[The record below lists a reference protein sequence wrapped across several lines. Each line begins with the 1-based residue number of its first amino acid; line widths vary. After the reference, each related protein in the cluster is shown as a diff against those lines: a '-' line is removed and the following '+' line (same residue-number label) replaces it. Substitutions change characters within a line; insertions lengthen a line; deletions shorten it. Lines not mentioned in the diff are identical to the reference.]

1 MSVVKSGLALLLGIS
16 FGGLGMLAPSLA
28 GENAI
33 TIGVLTDVSGTYS
46 TITGKGSVAAAQMAI
61 DEFGGKVL
69 GRPIKLVF
77 ADHQNK
83 ADIGASIARKW
94 FDAEG
99 VDAIFDVPNSAVA
112 FAVVGVAKERGK
124 VVAIS
129 GAASAD
135 LTGKECTATSS
146 HWAYDTFSIVNGA
159 VKTLLQQGTKDWYFL
174 ALDATGGRSQVDLG
188 TQAILAGGGKVLGS
202 VYHPF
207 NTADFS
213 AFLLQAQRSGAKAI
227 ALANAGADTVTSI
240 KQAGEFGL
248 PDSGIKI
255 VGLIFLINDVHAL
268 GLNVARGAVL
278 SESYYWDIDDKTRA
292 WNKRF
297 MALHGVPANM
307 LQASVYSAVLHYL
320 KGIEKA
326 GTDEG
331 KAVSAA
337 MKQIKI
343 NDGLLTD
350 VELRADGR
358 VMRDVYLFQVKN
370 PSESKSPWDYYR
382 VLGKLAGKE
391 AFRPIGDSDCPL
403 VKK

>member
-1 MSVVKSGLALLLGIS
+1 MSVFRNALGPLLGIL
-16 FGGLGMLAPSLA
+16 LGAWGAIGHSAA

-33 TIGVLTDVSGTYS
+33 TIGVLTDISGTYA
-46 TITGKGSVAAAQMAI
+46 TITGKGSVVAAQMAI

-69 GRPIKLVF
+69 GRPIKLVV

-83 ADIGASIARKW
+83 ADIGAGIARKW

-112 FAVVGVAKERGK
+112 LAVVSIAKERGR

-135 LTGKECTATSS
+135 LTGKECTETTS
-146 HWAYDTFSIVNGA
+146 HWAYDTYSIVNGS
-159 VKTLLQQGTKDWYFL
+159 VKSLLQQGVKDWYFL

-188 TQAILAGGGKVLGS
+188 SKTITAAGGKVLGS

-207 NTADFS
+207 NTSDFS

-227 ALANAGADTVTSI
+227 ALANAGADTVNSI

-248 PDSGIKI
+248 PDSGVKI
-255 VGLIFLINDVHAL
+255 VGLIFMINDVHAL

-278 SESYYWDIDDKTRA
+278 SESYYWDIDENTRA

-320 KGIEKA
+320 KGVQKA

-337 MKQIKI
+337 MKQMRID
-343 NDGLLTD
+343 DGLLKN

-358 VMRDVYLFQVKN
+358 VMRDVYIFQVKGATD
-370 PSESKSPWDYYR
+370 SKAPWDYYR
-382 VLGKLAGKE
+382 VLGKLPGSE
-391 AFRPIGDSDCPL
+391 AFRPISESDCPL
-403 VKK
+403 IKK